1 MEKAV
6 KQYFFLHYPTRRHT
20 NEDKVVYR
28 TNAEDRKAIIE
39 RMGRE
44 EFYSCGMFKE
54 LYEPDVPLF
63 FTFLYQ
69 IFIELYREDMS
80 WQEVESYCRLR
91 DIRLRQYEIDTLIK
105 MRGWAYE
112 QIKAMNW
119 ESEGN

>member
-1 MEKAV
+1 
-6 KQYFFLHYPTRRHT
+6 
-20 NEDKVVYR
+20 
-28 TNAEDRKAIIE
+28 
-39 RMGRE
+39 
-44 EFYSCGMFKE
+44 MFKE

-112 QIKAMNW
+112 QIKAMNL